1 MKRNQENVKLF
12 FSTQPGSSSQTR
24 QLRVKALLYYLALS
38 FFVAVLCA
46 GRLVLS
52 RNLVGAQPLLRLLFM
67 DLGMA
72 LFIALLAR
80 LFRKIHITAAAAL
93 LILVSLLHVANL
105 EMAVAQNTYIHLA
118 DLRYAASVHFIKG
131 SLLHLT
137 CPWYAFFVFL
147 STALHIGALAN
158 IAKNGPLRTKYLL
171 PSLFLS
177 LISVYLLSPK
187 QGEWHSSNLLLRSIT
202 HSLPWA
208 DSSVLLKWESESSID
223 LPGLYQTDRQYGT
236 KLYFHK
242 TPGTKR
248 NVLFV
253 VLEGIPGVYL
263 KQVQEWTG
271 VEYPIQMPALS
282 RIAERS
288 LIVPNFI
295 AHNRQTIRG
304 LYSLLSGDYCKL
316 SLTTPKIYE
325 YNRLAPESRNPCLPE
340 ILVQEGYTT
349 AYLQAADLAYMS
361 KDRFMPEAGFQRV
374 FGKEYFRYQHVPFG
388 WGPDDKAFFEQAAD
402 FIEQLDREGNPWF
415 VTLLTVGTHHP
426 GAVSEDWAAQ
436 FSNRRE
442 AAVAYLDRALGAFIQ
457 RLEQGGILDDTLV
470 LFTSDESHGVTGQPY
485 GRFWGV
491 AVACAPESCGIV
503 NPGVYGLIDIPLSV
517 LDYLDLTDRAFS
529 FPGRSIFRE
538 QGTDRPILFESYFC
552 EQKGIVKKRID
563 NRRVEVFR
571 SENGELFAQT
581 YETDIVSGEEGQKL
595 SEELLRYQIAAD
607 SSLYD
612 SERKDR
618 EYVLLENDEFMLE
631 GGKRKV
637 LSTGQ
642 YLDIPGGT
650 TVTVVLKATTEL
662 ADGYNIQE
670 NREAIE
676 LVLQLQKSY
685 EKMQIPEINIPVL
698 KDNELLE
705 LSFSFYTPAPLTRV
719 WAYLSARSVHPSR
732 KAKLRIIRFSMETKE
747 CKTESDFVIHY
758 FLIKEKTGSHQW
770 NRETDPRVNRNYYWD
785 CENLLFPEGEFCRSE
800 KSLLWPVQYDVDVQG
815 DGSCAVV
822 RFSVGRVDIRY
833 DQYLISFH
841 LKARKPKLLSRKEI
855 SVGLNDY
862 PVACMWFEH
871 SSQEKEATL
880 LFPRKLIK
888 ENDTNI
894 IRLEIDEPIP
904 STAPYRPSPPLHHD
918 REPGDFNLLDFV
930 LRPSLPPV
938 AHAGGGYR
946 GLTYTNSF
954 EALRENAGTFTFFEI
969 DFEWT
974 KDEQLVCLH
983 DWGKTFACL
992 FGFEIEEP
1000 LQLDTFRE
1008 LKTVFGITPLTLTSL
1023 KEFLLDNPSVRIITD
1038 IKSNNI
1044 RALRKLAEQ
1053 LPDVTSR
1060 IIPQIYQPEEFIN
1073 AVEIGYKDIIWTL
1086 YRYPYKYDPVE
1097 IMSQIQ
1103 QWKEEYDR
1111 KLFGIVMPVPVVER
1125 GIAKIVV
1132 EAGIPV
1138 YVHTINTC
1146 ADYRRF
1152 LQLGISSV
1160 YTDFL
1165 DIGTCYATTTPCLH
1179 SSHPIC
1185 LLP

>member
-1 MKRNQENVKLF
+1 VRTF
-12 FSTQPGSSSQTR
+12 FSTQLGRSSQTR
-24 QLRVKALLYYLALS
+24 QIRVGALLYYLALS
-38 FFVAVLCA
+38 LFVAVLCA
-46 GRLVLS
+46 GRLVLI
-52 RNLVGAQPLLRLLFM
+52 RNLVGAQPLLRMLFI
-67 DLGMA
+67 DLCVA

-80 LFRKIHITAAAAL
+80 LLQRIHISAAASL
-93 LILVSLLHVANL
+93 LILVSLLHIANL
-105 EMAVAQNTYIHLA
+105 EMAIARNTYIHLA

-137 CPWYAFFVFL
+137 CPWYAFCVFL
-147 STALHIGALAN
+147 STALHIVALAN
-158 IAKNGPLRTKYLL
+158 IGKNGPLKTKYLL

-177 LISVYLLSPK
+177 LLSVSLLSPK

-202 HSLPWA
+202 HSLPRVG
-208 DSSVLLKWESESSID
+208 SSVLHKSESDSSID
-223 LPGLYQTDRQYGT
+223 LPGLNQADWQHGN
-236 KLYFHK
+236 KLYFRK

-248 NVLFV
+248 NVLFI

-288 LIVPNFI
+288 LIVPNFVT
-295 AHNRQTIRG
+295 HNRQTIRG

-325 YNRLAPESRNPCLPE
+325 YNRLAPESRSPCLPE

-374 FGKEYFRYQHVPFG
+374 VGKEYFQYQHVPFG

-402 FIEQLDREGNPWF
+402 FIEQLNREVNPWF

-442 AAVAYLDRALGAFIQ
+442 AAVAYLDRALGAFVQ

-485 GRFWGV
+485 GRFWGL
-491 AVACAPESCGIV
+491 AVACAPESYGVV
-503 NPGVYGLIDIPLSV
+503 NPGVYGLIDIPFSV

-529 FPGRSIFRE
+529 FPRRSILRE
-538 QGTDRPILFESYFC
+538 QRTERPILFESYLC

-581 YETDIVSGEEGQKL
+581 YETDIVTGEAGQKL
-595 SEELLRYQIAAD
+595 SEEHLRYQIAAD

-618 EYVLLENDEFMLE
+618 EYVLLENDEFILE
-631 GGKRKV
+631 GSKGKV

-662 ADGYNIQE
+662 ADGYNTQE
-670 NREAIE
+670 NREAIK
-676 LVLQLQKSY
+676 LVLQLQKWY
-685 EKMQIPEINIPVL
+685 KKMQIPEINIPVL

-705 LSFSFYTPAPLTRV
+705 LSFSFYTPDPLTRV
-719 WAYLSARSVHPSR
+719 WAYLSARSAHPSR

-747 CKTESDFVIHY
+747 CKTESDFIIHY
-758 FLIKEKTGSHQW
+758 LLIKEKTGSQQW
-770 NRETDPRVNRNYYWD
+770 NRETDPRVNRNYHWH
-785 CENLLFPEGEFCRSE
+785 CENLLFPGGESYGSG
-800 KSLLWPVQYDVDVQG
+800 KSLLWPVQYDANVQSG
-815 DGSCAVV
+815 GSWVVV
-822 RFSVGRVDIRY
+822 RFSAGRVDSRY

-841 LKARKPKLLSRKEI
+841 LKALKPGFLSEQEI
-855 SVGLNDY
+855 SVSLNDY

-871 SSQEKEATL
+871 DPREKEATL
-880 LFPRKLIK
+880 LFSRKLLK

-894 IRLEIDEPIP
+894 IRLKMDEPIP
-904 STAPYRPSPPLHHD
+904 STEPSPPGPPLHHD
-918 REPGDFNLLDFV
+918 RESGDFDLLDLV

-946 GLTYTNSF
+946 GLTYTNSI

-983 DWGKTFACL
+983 DWGETFAWL
-992 FGFEIEEP
+992 FGFKTEEP

-1023 KEFLLDNPSVRIITD
+1023 KKFLLDNPSARIITD

-1044 RALRKLAEQ
+1044 RALRELAGQ
-1053 LPDVTSR
+1053 LPDVIGR
-1060 IIPQIYQPEEFIN
+1060 IIPQIYQPEEFKK
-1073 AVEIGYKDIIWTL
+1073 AVELGYQDIIWTL
-1086 YRYPYKYDPVE
+1086 YRYPYKYDLVE
-1097 IMSQIQ
+1097 VLSLIQ
-1103 QWKEEYDR
+1103 QWEEEYGR
-1111 KLFGIVMPVPVVER
+1111 KPFGIVMPVPVVEK
-1125 GIAKIVV
+1125 GVAKIVV

-1146 ADYRRF
+1146 ADYRRL
-1152 LQLGISSV
+1152 LQLGVSSV
-1160 YTDFL
+1160 YTDLL
-1165 DIGTCYATTTPCLH
+1165 DIGTCYATSAPCLH
-1179 SSHPIC
+1179 SSCQIC

>member
-1 MKRNQENVKLF
+1 MKF
-12 FSTQPGSSSQTR
+12 FLSTQLGRSSQTR
-24 QLRVKALLYYLALS
+24 QIRAGALLYYLALS
-38 FFVAVLCA
+38 LFVAVLCA
-46 GRLVLS
+46 GRLVLIS
-52 RNLVGAQPLLRLLFM
+52 NLVGAQPLLRPLLI
-67 DLGMA
+67 DLCVA

-80 LFRKIHITAAAAL
+80 LFLKIHITAAASL
-93 LILVSLLHVANL
+93 LILVSLLHIANL
-105 EMAVAQNTYIHLA
+105 EMAVARNTYIHLA

-137 CPWYAFFVFL
+137 CPWYAFCVFL
-147 STALHIGALAN
+147 STALHIVALAN
-158 IAKNGPLRTKYLL
+158 IGKNGPLRTKYLL

-177 LISVYLLSPK
+177 LLSVYLLSPK

-202 HSLPWA
+202 HSLPRVG
-208 DSSVLLKWESESSID
+208 SSVLHKWESESSVD
-223 LPGLYQTDRQYGT
+223 LPGLDQTDWQYGN
-236 KLYFHK
+236 KLYFRK

-271 VEYPIQMPALS
+271 VEYPIQMPVLS

-288 LIVPNFI
+288 LIVPNFVV
-295 AHNRQTIRG
+295 HNRQTIRG

-374 FGKEYFRYQHVPFG
+374 VGKEYFQYQHVPFG

-402 FIEQLDREGNPWF
+402 FIEQLNREVNPWF

-426 GAVSEDWAAQ
+426 GAVSEDWADQ

-442 AAVAYLDRALGAFIQ
+442 AAVAYLDRALGAFVQ

-485 GRFWGV
+485 GRFWGL
-491 AVACAPESCGIV
+491 AVACAPESYGVV
-503 NPGVYGLIDIPLSV
+503 NPGVYGLIDIPFSV

-529 FPGRSIFRE
+529 FPRRSILRE
-538 QGTDRPILFESYFC
+538 QGTDRPILFESYLC

-563 NRRVEVFR
+563 DRRVEVFR
-571 SENGELFAQT
+571 TENGELFAQA

-595 SEELLRYQIAAD
+595 SEELLGYQIITD

-618 EYVLLENDEFMLE
+618 EYVLLENDEFILE
-631 GGKRKV
+631 GGERKV

-662 ADGYNIQE
+662 AYGYNTQE

-676 LVLQLQKSY
+676 LVLQLQKWY
-685 EKMQIPEINIPVL
+685 KKMQIPEINIPVL

-705 LSFSFYTPAPLTRV
+705 LSFSFYTPVPLSRV
-719 WAYLSARSVHPSR
+719 WAYLSARSTHPSR

-747 CKTESDFVIHY
+747 GKTESDFVIHH
-758 FLIKEKTGSHQW
+758 LIIKEKTGSQHW
-770 NRETDPRVNRNYYWD
+770 NQETDPRVNRNYQGD
-785 CENLLFPEGEFCRSE
+785 CENLLFPGGESYGSG
-800 KSLLWPVQYDVDVQG
+800 KSLLWPVQYDADVQAG
-815 DGSCAVV
+815 GSWVV
-822 RFSVGRVDIRY
+822 ARFSAGRVDSRY
-833 DQYLISFH
+833 DQYFISFH
-841 LKARKPKLLSRKEI
+841 LKARTPGLLSKQEI
-855 SVGLNDY
+855 SVSLNGY
-862 PVACMWFEH
+862 PVACMWFDH
-871 SSQEKEATL
+871 DPREKEVTL
-880 LFPRKLIK
+880 LFSQKLLK

-894 IRLEIDEPIP
+894 IRLKMDEPIP
-904 STAPYRPSPPLHHD
+904 STEPSLPSPPFHYD
-918 REPGDFNLLDFV
+918 RESGDFELLDLI
-930 LRPSLPPV
+930 LRPSLSPV

-946 GLTYTNSF
+946 GLTYTNSI

-983 DWGKTFACL
+983 DWGETFARL

-1008 LKTVFGITPLTLTSL
+1008 LKTVFGITPLNLTSL
-1023 KEFLLDNPSVRIITD
+1023 KEFLRDNPSARIITD

-1044 RALRKLAEQ
+1044 RALRELAEQ

-1060 IIPQIYQPEEFIN
+1060 IIPQIYQPEEFIK

-1103 QWKEEYDR
+1103 QWEEEYGR
-1111 KLFGIVMPVPVVER
+1111 KPFGIVMPVPVAER
-1125 GIAKIVV
+1125 GVAKIVA

-1146 ADYRRF
+1146 AEYRRL
-1152 LQLGISSV
+1152 LQLGVSSV
-1160 YTDFL
+1160 YTDLL
-1165 DIGTCYATTTPCLH
+1165 DIGTCYARSAPCLH
-1179 SSHPIC
+1179 SSCQVC